1 MRIIIKY
8 IDAVKDNIEFRV
20 GQNAKDNFDIIDQ
33 SGPDDIWFHISQQSS
48 CHVVATIPTE
58 KEYDK
63 KQLKKIVIQGALL
76 CKQNSRYKSLPNV
89 DVMYTEIQHVKKT
102 GTVGA
107 VSVETYKILS
117 H

>member
-1 MRIIIKY
+1 M
-8 IDAVKDNIEFRV
+8 
-20 GQNAKDNFDIIDQ
+20 
-33 SGPDDIWFHISQQSS
+33 
-48 CHVVATIPTE
+48 
-58 KEYDK
+58 
-63 KQLKKIVIQGALL
+63 L

-117 H
+117 Q